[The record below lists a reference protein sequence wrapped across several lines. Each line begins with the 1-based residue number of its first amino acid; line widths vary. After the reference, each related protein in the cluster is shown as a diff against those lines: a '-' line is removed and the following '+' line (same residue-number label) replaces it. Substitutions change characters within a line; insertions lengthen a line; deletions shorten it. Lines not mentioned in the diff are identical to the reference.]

1 MRYRELVSELP
12 SEIGPLAQGFF
23 DFHALNLFCDYL
35 VMLAP
40 YFISKQEQNT
50 AVEGWNEQISQ
61 LTSERDQLKDSL
73 EEVTKVIAIS
83 NYDDLF
89 SVYFSIGNLLT
100 TFVKKSLAE
109 IQFFLKTLYN
119 SLAVVGAKI
128 IWSVKLCPPSVQNLV
143 YHSFH

>member
-1 MRYRELVSELP
+1 MRYRELVSKLP
-12 SEIGPLAQGFF
+12 SEIGPFAKRFF
-23 DFHALNLFCDYL
+23 DFHVLNLFCDCL

-73 EEVTKVIAIS
+73 EEVTKVIAI
-83 NYDDLF
+83 NNIDDLF

-100 TFVKKSLAE
+100 MFVKKSLAE
-109 IQFFLKTLYN
+109 IQFFLKPLTIPWQL
-119 SLAVVGAKI
+119 SELR
-128 IWSVKLCPPSVQNLV
+128 
-143 YHSFH
+143 

>member
-1 MRYRELVSELP
+1 MRYRELVSKLP
-12 SEIGPLAQGFF
+12 SEIGPFAKRFF
-23 DFHALNLFCDYL
+23 DFHVLNLFCDCL

-73 EEVTKVIAIS
+73 EEVTKVIAI
-83 NYDDLF
+83 NNFDDLF

-119 SLAVVGAKI
+119 SLAFVGAKI
-128 IWSVKLCPPSVQNLV
+128 IWSIKLCPPRVQNLV